1 VWTGD
6 RGGAVTVLSAELR
19 ERAEEI
25 KARYPDA
32 RSAMLP
38 LLYLVQS
45 VEGYVSREGLQE
57 VAGVLDLTTADVEAV
72 ATFYTM
78 IRNRPAGKYILSICT
93 NLSCGLLGGKRL
105 YERAHQ
111 ILGPGCEGV
120 TDDGLLTLH
129 EEECLGACEQ
139 APLVQVNFLNY
150 ARMGEEGLAELIERL
165 RRGDPPASTPGPKPP
180 DLKATCRVL
189 AGIGDVARSGSQD
202 GGAAG
207 G

>member
-1 VWTGD
+1 M
-6 RGGAVTVLSAELR
+6 TVLSPELR

-38 LLYLVQS
+38 LLYLAQS
-45 VEGYVSREGLQE
+45 VEGYVSREGLRE
-57 VAGVLDLTTADVEAV
+57 VADVLDLTTADVEAV

-78 IRNRPAGKYILSICT
+78 IRSRPAGKYILSICT

-105 YERAHQ
+105 YERAHE
-111 ILGPGCEGV
+111 ILGPGCESV

-150 ARMGEEGLAELIERL
+150 ARMTEDGLSELIDGL
-165 RRGDPPASTPGPKPP
+165 RREDPPPSTHGPKPP
-180 DLKATCRVL
+180 DLKATCWVL
-189 AGIGDVARSGSQD
+189 AGLGSLP
-202 GGAAG
+202 GAAG

>member
-1 VWTGD
+1 AEP
-6 RGGAVTVLSAELR
+6 GAEPGARAGAGAGEPAMSVLSAGLR

-45 VEGYVSREGLQE
+45 VEGYVSREGLRE
-57 VAGVLDLTTADVEAV
+57 VAEVLDLTTADVEAV

-105 YERAHQ
+105 YERAYE
-111 ILGPGCEGV
+111 ILGPGRAGV

-129 EEECLGACEQ
+129 EE
-139 APLVQVNFLNY
+139 
-150 ARMGEEGLAELIERL
+150 
-165 RRGDPPASTPGPKPP
+165 
-180 DLKATCRVL
+180 
-189 AGIGDVARSGSQD
+189 
-202 GGAAG
+202 
-207 G
+207 

>member
-1 VWTGD
+1 MS
-6 RGGAVTVLSAELR
+6 VLSPELR

-25 KARYPDA
+25 KARYPDT

-38 LLYLVQS
+38 VLYLVQS
-45 VEGYVSREGLQE
+45 VEGYVSRDGLKE
-57 VAGVLDLTTADVEAV
+57 VAEVLDLTTADVEAV

-78 IRNRPAGKYILSICT
+78 IRKRPAGKYILSVCT

-105 YERAHQ
+105 YERAHR

-120 TDDGLLTLH
+120 TEDGLLTLH

-150 ARMGEEGLAELIERL
+150 ARMTEEGLAELIEGL
-165 RRGDPPASTPGPKPP
+165 RREEPPPSTQGPRPP
-180 DLKATCRVL
+180 DLKATCRML
-189 AGIGDVARSGSQD
+189 AGVGDGAGPAAARG
-202 GGAAG
+202 GGASG

>member
-1 VWTGD
+1 MS
-6 RGGAVTVLSAELR
+6 VLSAELR

-32 RSAMLP
+32 RSAMMP

-45 VEGYVSREGLQE
+45 VEGYVSRDGLRE
-57 VAGVLDLTTADVEAV
+57 VAEVLDLTTADVEAV

-78 IRNRPAGKYILSICT
+78 LRNRPAGKYILSVCT

-150 ARMGEEGLAELIERL
+150 ARMSEEGLAELIEAL
-165 RRGDPPASTPGPKPP
+165 RREHPPPSTLGPTPP
-180 DLKATCRVL
+180 DLKTTCRML
-189 AGIGDVARSGSQD
+189 AGLGEVGALEGSAA
-202 GGAAG
+202 GAAG